1 MLNERSDFTE
11 RADGPYVV
19 LQPAARL
26 PGTSRTIGA
35 LYVTVIEKP
44 TTPPAP
50 EGGDDGGRSMGSLVF
65 VAMTGL
71 LIVLVG
77 SLLVIGLIGLL
88 DDDNGGGGGS
98 SAGDEGG
105 SSTLDIAL
113 SEFSIDG
120 DLVASPGDVA
130 LAVTNDGSQ
139 DHNVVVRET
148 GAQTPLLSAGENAT
162 LALGTLEVGTYELY
176 CSVAGHA
183 ESGMI
188 SPLEITNS
196 PAPTG
201 EAAAGGTH
209 DHTSPDFD
217 ADAMDAIMVESML
230 AFPAETEGKGNEI
243 LEPEILPDGTKK
255 FTLVASLV
263 DWEVSPGEFVE
274 AWAYNEMVPGPQIIV
289 DVGDKVQV
297 ELTNETPMGTDIH
310 WHGIHTPNDQDG
322 VSPYTQ
328 DPIKTGETYTYEFV
342 ADEQAIGMY
351 HAHLH
356 SQISVLNGMFGAFR
370 IGERP
375 YPRGQTI
382 SGVTIPEDFEPDV
395 ELPMVLNDAGTIGL
409 TLNGKSFP
417 GTEPLVLETGDWVA
431 VDYYNEGLTAHP
443 MHQHQFPQLVYA
455 KDGIPLDHPYYADT
469 INVSPGERYSVI
481 FQAGDP
487 GVWVWHCHI
496 LTHVERD
503 TGMFGMVTALV
514 VEDPATG

>member
-1 MLNERSDFTE
+1 M
-11 RADGPYVV
+11 
-19 LQPAARL
+19 
-26 PGTSRTIGA
+26 
-35 LYVTVIEKP
+35 TVIEKP
-44 TTPPAP
+44 ASPAAP
-50 EGGDDGGRSMGSLVF
+50 DRDDGGRGVGSLVF
-65 VAMTGL
+65 LAMTGL

-77 SLLVIGLIGLL
+77 ALLVIGIVGLL
-88 DDDNGGGGGS
+88 DDDGGGASAAGGES
-98 SAGDEGG
+98 GG
-105 SSTLDIAL
+105 PTTLDVSL
-113 SEFSIDG
+113 SEFAIDG
-120 DLVASPGDVA
+120 ELVAAPGDVS
-130 LAVTNDGSQ
+130 LFVTNDGTQ
-139 DHNVVVRET
+139 DHNIVVRET
-148 GAQTPLLSAGENAT
+148 GAQTPLLSAGEDAT
-162 LALGTLEVGTYELY
+162 LALGSLEVGTYELY

-188 SPLEITNS
+188 APLEVTAS

-209 DHTSPDFD
+209 DHNSPDFD
-217 ADAMDAIMVESML
+217 SDAADAIMINSML
-230 AFPAETEGKGNEI
+230 EFPAETEGKGNQI
-243 LEPEILPDGTKK
+243 LEPEILADGTKK
-255 FTLVASLV
+255 FTLEASV
-263 DWEVSPGEFVE
+263 IDWEVAPGQIVE
-274 AWAYNEMVPGPQIIV
+274 AWAYNRQVPGPQIIV

-297 ELTNETPMGTDIH
+297 ELTNNTPMGTDIH

-342 ADEQAIGMY
+342 ADEPAIGMY

-356 SQISVLNGMFGAFR
+356 SQVSVVNGMFAAFR

-417 GTEPLVLETGDWVA
+417 GTEPIVLETGDWVA
-431 VDYYNEGLTAHP
+431 ADYYNEGLTAHP

-455 KDGIPLDHPYYADT
+455 KDGIPLDHPYWADT